1 MWNMYEFIESHRFL
15 GTFVGM
21 DNAHDE
27 IWNENSSYKS
37 KKGNKEIHHITI
49 LKWYLKN
56 FIWIST
62 LIAGAIPC
70 SHSYLSKTK
79 W

>member
-27 IWNENSSYKS
+27 IWNENSWFVL
-37 KKGNKEIHHITI
+37 ITHVERDRMDRREREGEGEVGKDFNSNNW
-49 LKWYLKN
+49 LFLG
-56 FIWIST
+56 S
-62 LIAGAIPC
+62 
-70 SHSYLSKTK
+70 
-79 W
+79 